1 MMRRLHP
8 MKRSSR
14 LRVTKDTLEE
24 LKKSISLHFTS
35 RFWKIQSGSERK
47 G

>member
-24 LKKSISLHFTS
+24 LKKSISLKS